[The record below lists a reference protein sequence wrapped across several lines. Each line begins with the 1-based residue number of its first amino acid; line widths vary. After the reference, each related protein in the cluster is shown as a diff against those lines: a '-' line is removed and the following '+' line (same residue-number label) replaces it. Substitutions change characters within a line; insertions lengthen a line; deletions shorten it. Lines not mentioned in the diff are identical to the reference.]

1 MKYIQFGISREIEEL
16 SIKVEKEIEPIFQKI
31 EETCEKN
38 SLKVLQAFQKNNLSE
53 THMQTSTGY
62 GIDEPGRNKI
72 EQIYADIFKAE
83 DSLVRTQLIS
93 GTHALSVTL
102 SALLRPGETM
112 LSISGEPYDTL
123 QTVIGLGKN
132 PSPSSLKAYG
142 IKYEQIDLVDNEFNV
157 EKIIQR
163 ISKKDIKLIE
173 IQKSIGY
180 STRKSLNI
188 KQIEEVIK
196 QIRKVNNEV
205 IIMVDNCY
213 GEFVEDR
220 EPIEVGADI
229 IVGSLMKNLGA
240 GIATSGAYI
249 VGRKDLVELCAER
262 LTAPGIGKEIGPSL
276 NQNTSFLKGLFFAP
290 SVVASS
296 LKTAVFASKML
307 EELGYNTKPKFNE
320 LRGDIV
326 QTIIFN
332 NKEKLIKFCQG
343 IQKASPIDSFVTPEP
358 SEMGGY
364 EDQVIMAA
372 GTFTAGSTIELSC
385 DGPIREPFIAYMQGG
400 LTYEYGKLGVLKA
413 IQSMM
418 TE

>member
-1 MKYIQFGISREIEEL
+1 MKYSKWGISEKIENL
-16 SIKVEKEIEPIFQKI
+16 SIKVEDEIKPIFEKI
-31 EETCEKN
+31 DEVCEKN
-38 SLKVLQAFQKNNLSE
+38 SLKVLEAFQKNNLSE
-53 THMQTSTGY
+53 THLYSSTGY

-72 EQIYADIFKAE
+72 EEIYADIFKAE
-83 DSLVRTQLIS
+83 DALVRAQLIS
-93 GTHALSVTL
+93 GTHALAITL
-102 SALLRPGETM
+102 SALLRPGDTM

-123 QTVIGLGKN
+123 QTVIGIGDN
-132 PSPSSLKAYG
+132 PSDSSLKAYG
-142 IKYEQIDLVDNEFNV
+142 INYEQIDLIDNKFDI
-157 EKIIQR
+157 EKIVR
-163 ISKKDIKLIE
+163 RLSKKDIKLVE

-180 STRKSLNI
+180 STRQSLKIN
-188 KQIEEVIK
+188 QIEEVIK
-196 QIRKVNNEV
+196 EIRKVNEEV

-240 GIATSGAYI
+240 GVATTGAYI
-249 VGRKDLVELCAER
+249 VGRKDLINLCAER

-276 NQNTSFLKGLFFAP
+276 NQNTSFLKGMFFAP

-307 EELGYNTKPKFNE
+307 EELGFNTKPKYND

-332 NKEKLIKFCQG
+332 DEEKLIKFCQG
-343 IQKASPIDSFVTPEP
+343 IQAASPIDAFVTPEP

-364 EDQVIMAA
+364 DDKVIMAA
-372 GTFTAGSTIELSC
+372 GTFTSGSTIELSC

-400 LTYEYGKLGVLKA
+400 LTYQYGKMGVLKA
-413 IQSMM
+413 IQSMY
-418 TE
+418 